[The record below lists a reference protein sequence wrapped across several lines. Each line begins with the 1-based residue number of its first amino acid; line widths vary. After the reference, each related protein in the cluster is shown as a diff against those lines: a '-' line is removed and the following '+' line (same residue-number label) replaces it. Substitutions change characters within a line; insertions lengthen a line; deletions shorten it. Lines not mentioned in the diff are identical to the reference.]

1 MKTKTIIRKLK
12 QIFSDYLKHKEINY
26 LIKDTFEYLKLK
38 KRYLNN
44 KYLLKLF
51 EDSEVKLEGCSACIN
66 KRVKPINPTT
76 YAQWCPHPTDWA
88 VFVYYQI
95 SMALI
100 HEDLK

>member
-1 MKTKTIIRKLK
+1 MKQNNYQKLK

-51 EDSEVKLEGCSACIN
+51 EGFWGETRRMLSL
-66 KRVKPINPTT
+66 
-76 YAQWCPHPTDWA
+76 Y
-88 VFVYYQI
+88 
-95 SMALI
+95 
-100 HEDLK
+100 